1 MSSNTIELKLKPRT
15 KIGKGLKALRREGV
29 VPAVI
34 HYHGKESILAEGQYR
49 DFEVTYSTAGKSQT
63 VNLNLDG
70 KNYLTI
76 IRNVDFDPTKHSIRH
91 IVFQA
96 VKQNEALETEVPIVY
111 ADTEIPAEKK
121 SLMVLKELDELL
133 VKALPK
139 DLPEKIE
146 VDLSSLENAG
156 DVVRVESIKAPAGV
170 TIMTAPDTPVA
181 IVEVPK
187 DQIAEAD
194 AAAEAIAEN
203 ADKPAEEAAEAEAK
217 PAEN

>member
-1 MSSNTIELKLKPRT
+1 MSDNTIELKLKPRT
-15 KIGKGLKALRREGV
+15 KVGKGLKALRRSGT

-34 HYHGKESILAEGQYR
+34 HNHGNESIIAEGDYR

-70 KNYLTI
+70 KNYLAI
-76 IRNVDFDPTKHSIRH
+76 IRNVDFDPTKHQIRH

-96 VKQNEALETEVPIVY
+96 LKQNEAIETEIPLVY

-121 SLMVLKELDELL
+121 SLMDLKELDEIV

-156 DVVRVESIKAPAGV
+156 DVVRVESIKAPSGV
-170 TIMTAPDTPVA
+170 TIVTSPDTPVA

-203 ADKPAEEAAEAEAK
+203 ADKPVEETAEAEDK
-217 PAEN
+217 TNE

>member
-1 MSSNTIELKLKPRT
+1 MSDNTIELKLKPRT
-15 KIGKGLKALRREGV
+15 RVGKGLKALRRSGT

-34 HYHGKESILAEGQYR
+34 HNHGNESIIAEGDYR

-70 KNYLTI
+70 KNYLAI
-76 IRNVDFDPTKHSIRH
+76 IRNVDFDPTKHQIRH

-96 VKQNEALETEVPIVY
+96 LKQNEAIETEIPLVY
-111 ADTEIPAEKK
+111 ADTKIPAEKK
-121 SLMVLKELDELL
+121 SLMVLKELDEIV

-156 DVVRVESIKAPAGV
+156 DVVRVESIKAPSGV
-170 TIMTAPDTPVA
+170 TIVTSPDTPVA

-203 ADKPAEEAAEAEAK
+203 ADKPVEETAEAEDK
-217 PAEN
+217 TNE

>member
-1 MSSNTIELKLKPRT
+1 MSNNTIELKLKPRT
-15 KIGKGLKALRREGV
+15 KLGKGLKALRRSGT

-34 HYHGKESILAEGQYR
+34 HNHGKDSIIAEGKYR
-49 DFEVTYSTAGKSQT
+49 DLEVTYSAAGKSQT
-63 VNLNLDG
+63 INIDVDG
-70 KNYLTI
+70 KNYLAI
-76 IRNVDFDPTKHSIRH
+76 IRNVDFDPTKHQIRH

-96 VKQNEALETEVPIVY
+96 LKQNEAIETEVPVVY
-111 ADTEIPAEKK
+111 ADIDIPAEKK
-121 SLMVLKELDELL
+121 SLMVLQELDVLL
-133 VKALPK
+133 IKALPK

-156 DVVRVESIKAPAGV
+156 DVVRVESITAPAGV
-170 TIMTAPDTPVA
+170 TILTTPDTPIA

-203 ADKPAEEAAEAEAK
+203 ADKPVEELVEAEATK
-217 PAEN
+217 SE

>member
-1 MSSNTIELKLKPRT
+1 MSDNTIELKLKPRT
-15 KIGKGLKALRREGV
+15 KVGKGLKALRRSGT

-34 HYHGKESILAEGQYR
+34 HNHGNESIIAEGDYR

-70 KNYLTI
+70 KNYLAI
-76 IRNVDFDPTKHSIRH
+76 IRNVDFDPIKHQIRH

-96 VKQNEALETEVPIVY
+96 LKQNEAIETEIPLVY

-121 SLMVLKELDELL
+121 SLMVLKELDEIV

-156 DVVRVESIKAPAGV
+156 DVVRVESIKAPSGV
-170 TIMTAPDTPVA
+170 TIVTSPDTPVA

-203 ADKPAEEAAEAEAK
+203 ADKPVEETAEAEDK
-217 PAEN
+217 TNE

>member
-1 MSSNTIELKLKPRT
+1 MSNNTIELKLKPRT
-15 KIGKGLKALRREGV
+15 KVGKGLNALRKSGT

-34 HYHGKESILAEGQYR
+34 HNHGKESIIAEGEYR
-49 DFEVTYSTAGKSQT
+49 DFEVTYSAAGKSQT
-63 VNLNLDG
+63 VNLDLDG
-70 KNYLTI
+70 KNYLAI

-96 VKQNEALETEVPIVY
+96 VKQNEAIETEVPVVY
-111 ADTEIPAEKK
+111 AETDIPAEKK
-121 SLMVLKELDELL
+121 SLMVLKELDVLL
-133 VKALPK
+133 IKALPK

-146 VDLSSLENAG
+146 VDLSSLEEAG

-170 TIMTAPDTPVA
+170 TILTALDTPVA

-203 ADKPAEEAAEAEAK
+203 ADKPAEEPAEAEAK
-217 PAEN
+217 KSEE

>member
-1 MSSNTIELKLKPRT
+1 MSDNTIELKLKPRT
-15 KIGKGLKALRREGV
+15 KVGKGLKALRRSGT

-34 HYHGKESILAEGQYR
+34 HNHGNESIIAEGDYR

-70 KNYLTI
+70 KNYLAI
-76 IRNVDFDPTKHSIRH
+76 IRNVDFDPTKHQIRH

-96 VKQNEALETEVPIVY
+96 LKQNEAIETEIPLVY

-121 SLMVLKELDELL
+121 SLMVLKELDEIV

-156 DVVRVESIKAPAGV
+156 DVVRVESIKAPSGV
-170 TIMTAPDTPVA
+170 TIVTSPDTPVA

-203 ADKPAEEAAEAEAK
+203 ADKPVEETAEAEDK
-217 PAEN
+217 TNE